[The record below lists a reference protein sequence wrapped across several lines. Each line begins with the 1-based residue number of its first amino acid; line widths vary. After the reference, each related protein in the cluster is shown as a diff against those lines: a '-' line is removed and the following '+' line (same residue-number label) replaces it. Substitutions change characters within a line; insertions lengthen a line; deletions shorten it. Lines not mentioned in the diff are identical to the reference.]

1 MNSPGLNA
9 QRPLVGIAIM
19 LFAMA
24 LLPYMDVAAKYLGEM
39 GVPVVQLVWAR
50 TCFGALMTLPF
61 VVAKF
66 DLKTIVT
73 PDSPK
78 ILVLRS
84 FFLLSSNGLYFWSL
98 KYLPIA
104 DVLAISFVQPLAI
117 TLLSPV
123 MLAEQ
128 VGVRRW
134 IATIT
139 GFVGTLIIIRPGF
152 QAFNLGIVLALGSG
166 FAMAMYMILT
176 RKIAGRTNALLTT
189 LHTNAFG
196 TVVVSIAALFFWQT
210 PTLEQWGLFVLLAFF
225 ATFAHYLIVRAYDH
239 AEASTLAPFS
249 YTEIIMA
256 VIAGYWFF
264 GDFPDRWTFI
274 GVGILIASAIYI
286 SHRERLRHR
295 GQG

>member
-1 MNSPGLNA
+1 MIAPTLKT
-9 QRPLVGIAIM
+9 QRPFFGIAIM
-19 LFAMA
+19 LIAMG
-24 LLPYMDVAAKYLGEM
+24 LLPFMDVAAKYLGEA
-39 GVPVVQLVWAR
+39 GVPVVQLIWAR
-50 TCFGALMTLPF
+50 TCLGALMTLPF

-66 DLKTIVT
+66 DFKAIVT
-73 PDSPK
+73 PDSPA
-78 ILVLRS
+78 ILALRS
-84 FFLLSSNGLYFWSL
+84 FFMLTSNGLYFWGL

-104 DVLAISFVQPLAI
+104 DVLAITFIQPLAI
-117 TLLSPV
+117 TLLSPL
-123 MLAEQ
+123 MLGEQ
-128 VGVRRW
+128 VGIRRW

-139 GFVGTLIIIRPGF
+139 GFVGTLIIIRPGL
-152 QAFNLGIVLALGSG
+152 QDFNFGIVLALGSG

-176 RKIAGRTNALLTT
+176 RRIAGRTDAILTM

-196 TVVVSIAALFFWQT
+196 TVVVTILALFVWQT

-225 ATFAHYLIVRAYDH
+225 ATVAHYLIVRAYDH
-239 AEASTLAPFS
+239 AEASTLAPFA

-274 GVGILIASAIYI
+274 GVGILIASAIYV
-286 SHRERLRHR
+286 SHRERLRQM